1 MIQDVNLIKEKLMNL
16 KERDRTVDT
25 IIVVSKDGL
34 PISSTLTTEDEE
46 KLAALS
52 ASLIMLGERAIEDF
66 NKGEFEEILAKG
78 KNGYIVIYNLNQG
91 MALIATLNNDAK
103 LGLIRLE
110 FKNLV
115 KDLNELIQGY

>member
-16 KERDRTVDT
+16 KEKDKTVES

-34 PISSTLTTEDEE
+34 PISSTLSSDEE
-46 KLAALS
+46 ERLAALS

-78 KNGYIVIYNLNQG
+78 KNGYIVINNLSQG
-91 MALIATLNNDAK
+91 MAVIGILNNDAK

-115 KDLNELIQGY
+115 KELNELIQGF

>member
-16 KERDRTVDT
+16 KERDKTVES

-34 PISSTLTTEDEE
+34 PISSTLTTEEE
-46 KLAALS
+46 ERLAALS

-78 KNGYIVIYNLNQG
+78 KNGYIIINNLNHG
-91 MALIATLNNDAK
+91 MAVIGILNNDAK

-115 KDLNELIQGY
+115 KDLNELIQGF

>member
-16 KERDRTVDT
+16 KERDKTVES

-34 PISSTLTTEDEE
+34 PISSTLTTEEEE

-78 KNGYIVIYNLNQG
+78 KNGYIIINNLSQG
-91 MALIATLNNDAK
+91 MAVIGILNNDAK

-115 KDLNELIQGY
+115 KDLNELIQGF